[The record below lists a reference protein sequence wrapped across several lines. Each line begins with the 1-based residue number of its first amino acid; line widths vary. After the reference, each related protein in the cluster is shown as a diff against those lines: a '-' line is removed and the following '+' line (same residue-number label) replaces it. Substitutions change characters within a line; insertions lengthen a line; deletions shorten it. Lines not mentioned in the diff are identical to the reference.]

1 MPKKTKEK
9 AQETEKIT
17 VVYRVEGGYAD
28 IGLIDAYSGSKGILG
43 FSRLVNL
50 ILHPLLNNNV
60 INKSAKNPK
69 NVESYLQA
77 AKKGCYEETLEIHIP
92 AETLD
97 KFGKKSIKN
106 EFWDLF
112 QLCANSILNIDYEPQ
127 TKWLKDQTSRQDKN
141 KLDIDEL
148 IWRTEESF
156 KNLLDPID
164 RAGAKEIFIAKNRGI
179 DILKFDKDTK
189 LFTTEEI
196 LDDRPEWI
204 TGNATRISST
214 SPYGRFFSDPDGRI
228 LPFKLEDMDNVR
240 VKNIL
245 IKSLENKVNN
255 EAAKVSLCVRKIT
268 SNYGTVKSYLVSD
281 VSKTVKK

>member
-1 MPKKTKEK
+1 MGIKTKEK
-9 AQETEKIT
+9 AQKTEKIT

-28 IGLIDAYSGSKGILG
+28 EGLIDAYSGSKGISG
-43 FSRLVNL
+43 FSRLINL

-77 AKKGCYEETLEIHIP
+77 SKKGCYEETLEIHVP
-92 AETLD
+92 AESLD

-112 QLCANSILNIDYEPQ
+112 QLCTKNILNEDYEPQ
-127 TKWLKDQTSRQDKN
+127 TVWLNKQISRQDKS

-156 KNLLDPID
+156 KDLLEPIE
-164 RAGAKEIFIAKNRGI
+164 RAGAKSVFIAKNRGI
-179 DILKFDKDTK
+179 DVLMFDKDTK
-189 LFTTEEI
+189 LFVTTETIETTQQ
-196 LDDRPEWI
+196 WI

-214 SPYGRFFSDPDGRI
+214 SPYGRFYSDPDGRI
-228 LPFKLEDMDNVR
+228 LPFKLEDENNVR
-240 VKNIL
+240 VKNVL
-245 IKSLENKVNN
+245 IKSLENKVNS
-255 EAAKVSLCVRKIT
+255 EAAKVSLLVRKIT
-268 SNYGTVKSYLVSD
+268 SNYGTVKSYIVSD